1 MKDQIYYLI
10 PGQEQS
16 NISDETIPLQVNCVG
31 YCKRPHPYT
40 HTHPVGR
47 NDYFL
52 QYITEDELI
61 IQSDGKYQK
70 HPKGSFII
78 HPPKKPYS
86 YYSPDSRA
94 EFFHVRFTGFHVGRL
109 LANLGIVPGKVYRT
123 FADCVN
129 SSDIANIF
137 VKLFDEFTKR
147 RPGFSD
153 ISTAYLTEILVNLS
167 REVKKTR
174 QSDKRK
180 LNSIAYL
187 HQNFRDN
194 TPIGELAAMEHLGV
208 SRYREVFHEQ
218 MGMSPI
224 DYRTSLRIRRACEL
238 LSQTDLAV
246 SEIAQD
252 SGFTDIFYFARMFK
266 AKTGVTPNKYR
277 DNEKRE
283 KAVNSSKRG

>member
-109 LANLGIVPGKVYRT
+109 LA
-123 FADCVN
+123 
-129 SSDIANIF
+129 
-137 VKLFDEFTKR
+137 
-147 RPGFSD
+147 
-153 ISTAYLTEILVNLS
+153 
-167 REVKKTR
+167 
-174 QSDKRK
+174 
-180 LNSIAYL
+180 
-187 HQNFRDN
+187 
-194 TPIGELAAMEHLGV
+194 AMEHLGV